1 MSVQDDA
8 ISAGRILLFN
18 DLQTV
23 WLSSCPANKSSVR
36 EQRHKGE
43 QNGIS
48 FHEVPDTTR
57 IVDLRKGNVNA
68 SCAMN
73 PTPALLVTF
82 PLIVDF

>member
-68 SCAMN
+68 SCDELNAG
-73 PTPALLVTF
+73 AS
-82 PLIVDF
+82 